1 MRRLECI
8 SDVFLGR
15 VYSTASSGI
24 CQLPCLH
31 VECPLLGRRLVTIKE
46 KCETGNYTLS
56 ELVMAYSH
64 WVSFYVA
71 ALCYTVI
78 IFNIS
83 LLHFVDQMGL
93 DEMGEHVCLSCTRQT
108 ADTEAV

>member
-46 KCETGNYTLS
+46 KYEAGNYTLS

-83 LLHFVDQMGL
+83 LLDL
-93 DEMGEHVCLSCTRQT
+93 
-108 ADTEAV
+108 